1 MISVARRLPFWA
13 VGACA
18 QKPDERKT
26 PRKSYP
32 KTRFG
37 SAQTRGVIFRK
48 NGQAQPTRSFLLQ
61 MSSPPKSLC
70 PFLNGTVSNGRR
82 DYTVATPGIT
92 CPRGF
97 CKDFFSVSYSPAGW
111 TLAQRYRARWPH
123 CGRQSRCI
131 WNVTSVWAD
140 RAVLLCR
147 AEFCLYLDFS
157 RNCQIPESA
166 YWTQQS
172 LYCNSTQWKG
182 FKILCK
188 TRKKLVINKWDL

>member
-1 MISVARRLPFWA
+1 MLCSTTILKVSIVMFVLQSCTLLLFEMPCHRLFSQALMITLLNSRNVLALIYYTYNNDIRCSTLAILGHR
-13 VGACA
+13 ACA

-97 CKDFFSVSYSPAGW
+97 CKDFFSVSYSPAG
-111 TLAQRYRARWPH
+111 
-123 CGRQSRCI
+123 
-131 WNVTSVWAD
+131 
-140 RAVLLCR
+140 
-147 AEFCLYLDFS
+147 
-157 RNCQIPESA
+157 
-166 YWTQQS
+166 
-172 LYCNSTQWKG
+172 
-182 FKILCK
+182 
-188 TRKKLVINKWDL
+188 